1 MDKKLT
7 ENLTDVKKPVEA
19 IQCANT
25 FSLIQRKMYNVLLA
39 NAASNLRSD
48 VTHKISM
55 GTLCKLMGYDSK
67 DYKSIKDKFRE
78 LRRMDIEWDIINEQ
92 GNKVWTNTSPLSLAR
107 VIEGKGICEY
117 EFTASLIPL
126 LNAPAQ
132 YAKFSLGIQAKFQSS
147 YGLALY
153 ENCERYRNIGQTR
166 NFDVLTF
173 RKLMGVNENQYKDFF
188 ALKRRV
194 IVIAIKEV
202 NKHADFEIIP
212 EYEKQGRQVVR
223 IRFLI
228 SKKKKDLSLISSS
241 NHHEDDI
248 SKTMAEVFYLSKK
261 EINNYLKNYTP
272 DYLREKIQYVLNTPS
287 FQAGGIKNVGG
298 YLKTAIKNDYQQS
311 ISSSEVIG
319 NKKREIEEKD
329 RQTKL
334 AKKAISDV
342 KRAYELFVLSS
353 LLKILEELDSGL
365 RNTILNEFSKQLQDE
380 NRIIF
385 NAYVKSKFK
394 SGAVSSAFKKFM
406 KNNYK
411 EMFDQIV
418 DFSSYVHEFHADLL
432 TRQVEAI
439 SHGG

>member
-1 MDKKLT
+1 MDKRLT
-7 ENLTDVKKPVEA
+7 EILTDVKKPVEA

-39 NAASNLRSD
+39 NAANNLRSD
-48 VTHKISM
+48 VTHRISM

-126 LNAPAQ
+126 LSAPAQ
-132 YAKFSLGIQAKFQSS
+132 YAKFSLGIQSKFQSS

-173 RKLMGVNENQYKDFF
+173 RKLMGVHEHQYKDFF

-202 NKHADFEIIP
+202 NKHSDFEITP
-212 EYEKQGRQVVR
+212 EYEKNGRQVVR

-228 SKKKKDLSLISSS
+228 SNKKKILTQISSS
-241 NHHEDDI
+241 KQNEDGV
-248 SKTMAEVFYLSKK
+248 SKILADVFRLSEK
-261 EINNYLKNYTP
+261 EINNYLKNYTS
-272 DYLREKIQYVLNTPS
+272 DYLNEKIQYVLNTPS
-287 FQAGGIKNVGG
+287 FQSGSIKNVGG
-298 YLKTAIKNDYQQS
+298 YLKTAIKSDYQKS
-311 ISSSEVIG
+311 ISSSEIIV
-319 NKKREIEEKD
+319 NSKREAEESVRQDKIIKD
-329 RQTKL
+329 AIHN
-334 AKKAISDV
+334 AKRS
-342 KRAYELFVLSS
+342 YESFILNS
-353 LLKILEELDSGL
+353 LLRVLKELAPTQSQAIID
-365 RNTILNEFSKQLQDE
+365 EFSEYLQREDQITFKMYI
-380 NRIIF
+380 R
-385 NAYVKSKFK
+385 SKFK
-394 SGAVSSAFKKFM
+394 SAAVGVSLKGFI
-406 KNNYK
+406 KNNYQDI
-411 EMFDQIV
+411 FSQFS
-418 DFSSYVHEFHADLL
+418 DFSNYVREFHPDLIPYLKADN
-432 TRQVEAI
+432 
-439 SHGG
+439 HGG

>member
-1 MDKKLT
+1 MDKRLT
-7 ENLTDVKKPVEA
+7 EILTDVKKPVEA

-39 NAASNLRSD
+39 NAANNLRSD
-48 VTHKISM
+48 VTHRISM

-126 LNAPAQ
+126 LCAPAQ
-132 YAKFSLGIQAKFQSS
+132 YAKFSLGIQSKFQSS

-153 ENCERYRNIGQTR
+153 ENCERYRNIGTTR

-173 RKLMGVNENQYKDFF
+173 RKLMGVNEHQYKDFF

-202 NKHADFEIIP
+202 NKHSDFEITP
-212 EYEKQGRQVVR
+212 EYEKNGRQVVR

-228 SKKKKDLSLISSS
+228 SNKKKILPQISSS
-241 NHHEDDI
+241 KQNEDGV
-248 SKTMAEVFYLSKK
+248 SKILADVFRLSEK

-272 DYLREKIQYVLNTPS
+272 DYLNEKIQYVLNTPS
-287 FQAGGIKNVGG
+287 FQSGSIKNIGG
-298 YLKTAIKNDYQQS
+298 YLKTAIKSDYQKS
-311 ISSSEVIG
+311 ISSSEVIV
-319 NKKREIEEKD
+319 NSKREAEESARQDKIIKD
-329 RQTKL
+329 AIHN
-334 AKKAISDV
+334 AKRS
-342 KRAYELFVLSS
+342 YESFILTS
-353 LLKILEELDSGL
+353 LLRFLKELEPTQSQ
-365 RNTILNEFSKQLQDE
+365 TIINEFSEYLQREDQ
-380 NRIIF
+380 IVFKMYI
-385 NAYVKSKFK
+385 KSKFK
-394 SGAVSSAFKKFM
+394 SAAVGVSLKCFI
-406 KNNYK
+406 KNHYQDIFNQ
-411 EMFDQIV
+411 FV
-418 DFSSYVHEFHADLL
+418 DFSNYVREHHSDLIPYL
-432 TRQVEAI
+432 EANN
-439 SHGG
+439 HGG